1 MNQLQGAKPETRN
14 SEPMNT
20 AHHRWRTV
28 VDFVRANDVSDVC
41 LYAGSVT
48 ARLEGR
54 IVRLSEEGA
63 LSTADVMEMIGELLA
78 SQRAIATEIGNAMGA
93 VDFTT
98 ELFAKRFRVNIAR
111 ARGELFASMR
121 PLPEQPPESGQ
132 VGLSAQL
139 VRLVARLNSGL
150 ILVTGPTGSGKSTTI
165 AALIQA
171 INRVKQAKIITIE
184 DPIEFLFQPDQSE
197 VIQREIG
204 SDTVSYEQGLREA
217 LRQNPDVIVVGEIR
231 DSETAIVALQAA
243 ETGHLVFGSLHA
255 SSVVES
261 IGRYLLLGSI
271 ERAAEMRYVL
281 SKVFRVITNQRLLRK
296 RGGGRIAV
304 REVCVHA
311 ANLEAV
317 IQRGSDQELNNYML
331 AGREAGMIDF
341 QTALKSVQ
349 SIVDPADFQLFG
361 K

>member
-1 MNQLQGAKPETRN
+1 
-14 SEPMNT
+14 
-20 AHHRWRTV
+20 
-28 VDFVRANDVSDVC
+28 
-41 LYAGSVT
+41 
-48 ARLEGR
+48 
-54 IVRLSEEGA
+54 
-63 LSTADVMEMIGELLA
+63 
-78 SQRAIATEIGNAMGA
+78 
-93 VDFTT
+93 
-98 ELFAKRFRVNIAR
+98 
-111 ARGELFASMR
+111 MR
-121 PLPEQPPESGQ
+121 PLPERAPEPGQ
-132 VGLSAQL
+132 IGLSAQL
-139 VRLVARLNSGL
+139 VRLVTGLNSGL
-150 ILVTGPTGSGKSTTI
+150 VLITGPTGSGKTTTI

-261 IGRYLLLGSI
+261 IGRYLLLGSL
-271 ERAAEMRYVL
+271 EYAREMRYVL
-281 SKVFRVITNQRLLRK
+281 GKVFRVIANQRLLK
-296 RGGGRIAV
+296 RRAGGRVAV
-304 REVCVHA
+304 REVCIHA
-311 ANLEAV
+311 PSLEAV
-317 IQRGSDQELNNYML
+317 IQRGNDQELNNYML
-331 AGREAGMIDF
+331 AGRESGMIDF

-349 SIVDPADFQLFG
+349 SIVDPADLQLFG

>member
-1 MNQLQGAKPETRN
+1 MSATHQ
-14 SEPMNT
+14 
-20 AHHRWRTV
+20 RWRIV
-28 VDFVRANDVSDVC
+28 VDFVRVNDVSDVC
-41 LYAGSVT
+41 LCGGSVT

-63 LSTADVMEMIGELLA
+63 LSTEDVMEMIGELLA
-78 SQRAIATEIGNAMGA
+78 SQRAVATEIGAVMGA

-121 PLPEQPPESGQ
+121 PLPEQAPEPGQ
-132 VGLSAQL
+132 IGLSAQL
-139 VRLVARLNSGL
+139 VRLVTGLSSGL
-150 ILVTGPTGSGKSTTI
+150 VLITGPTGSGKTTTI
-165 AALIQA
+165 AGLVQA
-171 INRVKQAKIITIE
+171 INKTKQAKIITIE
-184 DPIEFLFQPDQSE
+184 DPIEFLFQADQSE

-204 SDTVSYEQGLREA
+204 SDTMSYQQGLREA

-231 DSETAIVALQAA
+231 DSETAMVALQAA

-271 ERAAEMRYVL
+271 ERTAEMRYVL
-281 SKVFRVITNQRLLRK
+281 GKVFRVITNQRLLRK

-304 REVCVHA
+304 REVCVYA
-311 ANLEAV
+311 PNLEVV
-317 IQRGSDQELNNYML
+317 IQRGNDQELNNYML
-331 AGREAGMIDF
+331 AGRESGMIDF
-341 QTALKSVQ
+341 QTALKAVQ
-349 SIVDPADFQLFG
+349 SIVDPADYQLFG